1 MLEYRDFI
9 NILKEAQELFMH
21 RLKFE
26 DSFEEVKVN
35 VYGDKTLRIDLDM
48 EDFLIERLRDEG
60 FKGTIICEERGEVK
74 LGDEKLY
81 AIIDPLDGSFNA
93 RQRIPYCATAIAICK
108 DFRLSDIIQAGV
120 INLFT
125 GDIFYADIQLL
136 KLPYTPRKS
145 DIRVVEVHL
154 SRKLARP
161 DLTQKLTRLLN
172 EFKVYRWMGAIALS
186 PCMVA
191 CNSIS
196 AFVSIT
202 GCRLLDIV
210 PGLFIA
216 YKAGKSILIE
226 GNSRAKDIRL
236 DVKKR
241 VKCIVASNERIL
253 KLILQAIH

>member
-1 MLEYRDFI
+1 M

-26 DSFEEVKVN
+26 DSFEEVRVN
-35 VYGDKTLRIDLDM
+35 VYGDRTLRIDLDM
-48 EDFLIERLRDEG
+48 EDFLIERLKDEG

-93 RQRIPYCATAIAICK
+93 RQRIPYSATAIAICK
-108 DFRLSDIIQAGV
+108 DFRLSDVVQAGV

-125 GDIFYADIQLL
+125 GDIFYADNQLL
-136 KLPYTPRKS
+136 KLPYILREYDS
-145 DIRVVEVHL
+145 RIVEIHL
-154 SRKLARP
+154 SH
-161 DLTQKLTRLLN
+161 KLTRPNLAQKLIKLLS

-196 AFVSIT
+196 AFISIT

-216 YKAGKSILIE
+216 YRAGKSILVE
-226 GNSRAKDIRL
+226 GNSRAENIKLDI
-236 DVKKR
+236 KKR
-241 VKCIVASNERIL
+241 VRCIVASNEKIL